1 MQLITGISEL
11 VTNAQPAGEAATP
24 TGASTVNGPTAEVG
38 ALGVITDAA
47 IIIDGDHIA
56 WSGPAAEAE
65 DAVAALRAGTVS
77 GARDA
82 SGANATPRA
91 DVATISD
98 DDIVN
103 GEVTSVGEL
112 AAVETIDL
120 GGKAVIPGFVDSH
133 NHLIF
138 AGDRSEEFAA
148 RMAGQKYSAGGIAT
162 TVAATRAASEEELE
176 ANLVHLL
183 DQARRQGTTTFEIKS
198 GYGLSLDDEIQALD
212 IINRHTE
219 ESTLIAAH
227 VVPPEYK
234 ENPEAYVDLVID
246 AIIPAAAGK
255 AKWIDVFCEKGA
267 FTEEQ
272 TRRIIDVGKAAGM
285 KPRLHANQLTDG
297 GALKLGAELGC
308 VSVDHATFASD
319 SDLAALAAAGTV
331 VTLLPSIEFS
341 TRQPYPDARRYV
353 EAGVTT
359 AIATDCNP
367 GSGFSN
373 SVPFAIAIGVRDMHF
388 TVEQA
393 MWAATAGGA
402 HALQRTDVG
411 HLGAGARADLAI
423 LDAPSYRHL
432 AYRPGVQL
440 VERVYSGGDLVA
452 DNRPQ
457 A

>member
-1 MQLITGISEL
+1 MQLFSGISEL
-11 VTNAQPAGEAATP
+11 VVNDLAHVGEI
-24 TGASTVNGPTAEVG
+24 
-38 ALGVITDAA
+38 GVIEDAA
-47 IIIDGDHIA
+47 LLIDDGRVI
-56 WSGPAAEAE
+56 WSGPSAQADTVLRGHLGEA
-65 DAVAALRAGTVS
+65 RS
-77 GARDA
+77 A
-82 SGANATPRA
+82 SSANATLN
-91 DVATISD
+91 D
-98 DDIVN
+98 DDIAD
-103 GEVTSVGEL
+103 GEIT
-112 AAVETIDL
+112 AASAGVEFETIDL

-176 ANLVHLL
+176 ANLVHLM
-183 DQARRQGTTTFEIKS
+183 DQATRQGTTTFEIKS
-198 GYGLSLDDEIQALD
+198 GYGLTLEGEMRALR
-212 IINRHTE
+212 IINRHTP

-227 VVPPEYK
+227 VVPPEFK
-234 ENPEAYVDLVID
+234 DTPEAYVDLVVD
-246 AIIPAAAGK
+246 EIIPAATGQ

-267 FTEEQ
+267 FTEDQ
-272 TRRIIDVGKAAGM
+272 TRRIIEAGKAAGM
-285 KPRLHANQLTDG
+285 KPRLHANQLTEG

-319 SDLAALAAAGTV
+319 EDLAALAEAGTV

-353 EAGVTT
+353 EAGVSL

-393 MWAATAGGA
+393 VWAVTAGGA
-402 HALQRTDVG
+402 NALQRTDVG

-440 VERVYSGGDLVA
+440 IERVYRGGELVA

-457 A
+457 V

>member
-1 MQLITGISEL
+1 MQLFTGISEL
-11 VTNAQPAGEAATP
+11 VVNDLDRLGE
-24 TGASTVNGPTAEVG
+24 
-38 ALGVITDAA
+38 LDVITDAA
-47 IIIDGDHIA
+47 LLADDGRVI
-56 WSGPAAEAE
+56 WSGPSAQA
-65 DAVAALRAGTVS
+65 DTALSAHEERSGTS
-77 GARDA
+77 GL
-82 SGANATPRA
+82 N
-91 DVATISD
+91 D

-103 GEVTSVGEL
+103 GEITSASALGD
-112 AAVETIDL
+112 VEVIDL

-162 TVAATRAASEEELE
+162 TVAATRAATATELE

-183 DQARRQGTTTFEIKS
+183 DQAKRQGTTTFEVKT
-198 GYGLSLDDEIQALD
+198 GYGLTVPDEIQALD

-227 VVPPEYK
+227 VVPPEFK
-234 ENPEAYVDLVID
+234 ENPEGYVDLVINE
-246 AIIPAAAGK
+246 IIPAAEGR
-255 AKWIDVFCEKGA
+255 AKWIDVFCETGA

-272 TRRIIDVGKAAGM
+272 TRRIIEAGKAAGM
-285 KPRLHANQLTDG
+285 KPRLHANQLTEG

-308 VSVDHATFASD
+308 ASVDHATFASD
-319 SDLAALAAAGTV
+319 EDLKILAEAGTV

-353 EAGVTT
+353 EAGVRL

-393 MWAATAGGA
+393 VWAATAGGA
-402 HALQRTDVG
+402 NALQRTDVG
-411 HLGAGARADLAI
+411 HLGVGARADLAI
-423 LDAPSYRHL
+423 LDAPSFRHL

-440 VERVYSGGDLVA
+440 VERVYSGGELIA
-452 DNRPQ
+452 DNRPRD
-457 A
+457 